1 MSHTVLSGTYFSQL
15 SDFLNILK
23 LRFSSDF
30 SFSDYRGQCY
40 FCEKKKKQTR
50 RSSMNQSMKAGAI
63 PSLSYARRHYKCLL
77 WFFIYYVMLEH
88 CTQGK
93 KPQCHSHPHNKKP
106 AWEDYY
112 IYYIHQTRNSRDFL
126 SSRSKNRSTKQ
137 SWCQIHPSALLWS
150 ISHALLHPLQL
161 NDWQHFDRSKA
172 CSWRV

>member
-40 FCEKKKKQTR
+40 FCEKQT
-50 RSSMNQSMKAGAI
+50 
-63 PSLSYARRHYKCLL
+63 
-77 WFFIYYVMLEH
+77 ED
-88 CTQGK
+88 
-93 KPQCHSHPHNKKP
+93 P
-106 AWEDYY
+106 AWTKAWRQVQFLPSVMQEDITNAYCDFLF
-112 IYYIHQTRNSRDFL
+112 IDSLNTAPGAKSPNVIHILTTKSLLEKTITSTIFIEQEIQEIFLALDPRTEVQNKADARYIHQLCCEAFPMH
-126 SSRSKNRSTKQ
+126 
-137 SWCQIHPSALLWS
+137 CS
-150 ISHALLHPLQL
+150 ILFNW